1 MQARPCS
8 REGGSDRIESGK
20 LRDVLNFLRRGAG
33 PPSGLS
39 ATDSCSNRDSFCTK
53 GLQRLIHH
61 TLGLAALHVDVR
73 VAARLAVARVVAST
87 VIGRWR

>member
-20 LRDVLNFLRRGAG
+20 LRDVLNFLCRGAG

-61 TLGLAALHVDVR
+61 TYVHIAKR
-73 VAARLAVARVVAST
+73 SIYRLLFSDSVLLS
-87 VIGRWR
+87 